1 MGTDV
6 LIGSLQSLVK
16 KPPARLLVIG
26 GFSRKFSLE
35 AGQTVSVDSAADRA
49 AEIDSSEPFDLV
61 VWRLDSSFGD
71 DEIESVLPRLEDRG
85 RLLLIVGEIDHR
97 RAVLMLSRLGFAI
110 QKELRVPTGEGYLQ
124 ILVARQD
131 GYVVRAYQP
140 GDEADILQL
149 FAPAFHAARSAD
161 HWRWKFLRNPYGSLR
176 ITLARSPEGE
186 LAGHYAGY
194 PVKFL
199 HHEGRQ
205 RQELS
210 CLQIGDTMTAPSFR
224 SVGRGPTSILG
235 RCVRH
240 FYAAWCE
247 QRVAF
252 NYGFNTGNIQRFSLR
267 FVGAQRLEP
276 VGYWRLDSGAPPL
289 ATGRYRTVE
298 IRKTDVQQT
307 QATKIDDSWSRF
319 SQRVARHYGL
329 LVSRDADYLNWR
341 YLDCP
346 DAPRFVV
353 LAAYRWR
360 RLVGWSVFRRR
371 GEQLVW
377 CDALFHPRHAS
388 AAADLLR
395 AGLEH
400 SELQGTQEVIAW
412 FPPRPAWW
420 HEQLMTLGFEA
431 QAEPNDLGVMYVP
444 HARSDSGELLT
455 QLYYTLGDSDL
466 A

>member
-1 MGTDV
+1 MSTDV

-26 GFSRKFSLE
+26 GFSPKFNLD
-35 AGQTVSVDSAADRA
+35 AGHTKKVERVSDIELSEV
-49 AEIDSSEPFDLV
+49 SEPFDLV

-71 DEIESVLPRLEDRG
+71 DEFESVLPCLAERG
-85 RLLLIVGEIDHR
+85 QLLLIVGGIDR
-97 RAVLMLSRLGFAI
+97 QRAVLMLSRLGFAI
-110 QKELRVPTGEGYLQ
+110 RKEVLVPTGEDHLQ
-124 ILVARQD
+124 ILVARRD

-140 GDEADILQL
+140 GDEDDILQL

-176 ITLARSPEGE
+176 ITIARSPEGE

-199 HHEGRQ
+199 HHQGR
-205 RQELS
+205 RSQELS

-224 SVGRGPTSILG
+224 GVGRGPTSILG

-267 FVGAQRLEP
+267 FVGAHRLEA
-276 VGYWRLDSGAPPL
+276 VGYWRRDSDSMPR
-289 ATGRYRTVE
+289 ATGRYRVAAVE
-298 IRKTDVQQT
+298 Q
-307 QATKIDDSWSRF
+307 IDESWSRF
-319 SQRVARHYGL
+319 CQRVARHYGL
-329 LVSRDADYLNWR
+329 LVSRDADYLRWR
-341 YLDCP
+341 YLECP
-346 DAPRFVV
+346 DEPRFVM
-353 LAAYRWR
+353 LAVYRWR

-377 CDALFHPRHAS
+377 CDALFHPRHVEAT
-388 AAADLLR
+388 ADLLR

-400 SELQGTQEVIAW
+400 PELAGTREVIAW
-412 FPPRPAWW
+412 FPPRPDWW
-420 HEQLMTLGFEA
+420 HEQVTRMGFTA
-431 QAEPNDLGVMYVP
+431 DTEPNDLGVMYVP
-444 HARSDSGELLT
+444 HARPDSGQLLT